1 MLGMAGVRLDPGVRL
16 ALGAALVVV
25 GLVAH
30 VTGLIVAGA
39 LLAGW
44 SLVSVAGRLGSRR
57 DG

>member
-1 MLGMAGVRLDPGVRL
+1 MSGVRLDPGVRL

-30 VTGLIVAGA
+30 LTGLIVGGA

-57 DG
+57 AR